1 MERRDAALRPD
12 TTASTC
18 ATSFTDDRSAC
29 SLRPTLRQ
37 GSASTTDHFRP
48 RTHARRGPF
57 LGGDAQP
64 ANFSADD
71 PRVEHTDLFQPGP
84 LIRHTFSDVL
94 WWPAGKSASPAKADR
109 GRS

>member
-1 MERRDAALRPD
+1 MTGPHAPYVAACARVAVRIP
-12 TTASTC
+12 TTSG
-18 ATSFTDDRSAC
+18 
-29 SLRPTLRQ
+29 LE
-37 GSASTTDHFRP
+37 H
-48 RTHARRGPF
+48 THGEAHSSE
-57 LGGDAQP
+57 AMHMP

-71 PRVEHTDLFQPGP
+71 HRVEHTDLFQPGP